1 MHNVLLAGCTWIK
14 KGENSNVNAN
24 AINSVVSIWAVSVM
38 EIEAK
43 LSVDTFRMGSNN
55 LSSSKST

>member
-1 MHNVLLAGCTWIK
+1 M
-14 KGENSNVNAN
+14 
-24 AINSVVSIWAVSVM
+24 AVSVM

>member
-1 MHNVLLAGCTWIK
+1 M
-14 KGENSNVNAN
+14 
-24 AINSVVSIWAVSVM
+24 AVSVM

-43 LSVDTFRMGSNN
+43 LSVDAFRMGSNN